1 MKWFNI
7 LKMSDDIAW
16 LMDHLADNVVI
27 ELSQF
32 GSSDGD
38 IVNVILKVPINPDF
52 IEWAKD
58 KYKIDYLEKISNL
71 PPKHR
76 YKIKAIGE

>member
-1 MKWFNI
+1 MKWFDV
-7 LKMSDDIAW
+7 LKMSDKLAW
-16 LMDHLADNVVI
+16 IMDHLADNVVI
-27 ELSQF
+27 EMS
-32 GSSDGD
+32 GSSGGEIIDVVFR
-38 IVNVILKVPINPDF
+38 IPINPDF

-76 YKIKAIGE
+76 YKIKAIGA